1 MACFLVPTVEAV
13 VLTVVNRQIKKK
25 EQLGLQAAGP
35 ADPGKVYEGDA
46 AEVAEQGENRI
57 PWSRKIGW
65 LTNLLWGGAFLL
77 LFEHVWHGE
86 VVPWPPFLTAMNN
99 AADTAEMLHEMST
112 VGVTM
117 AIIVTAV
124 WFVMTLVADALCKW
138 SNALAEERR

>member
-1 MACFLVPTVEAV
+1 MACFLVPTAEAI
-13 VLTVVNRQIKKK
+13 VLTAVKRKMKNN
-25 EQLGLQAAGP
+25 ELQAAVP
-35 ADPGKVYEGDA
+35 VPEKFYEGDA
-46 AEVAEQGENRI
+46 AVATEEGHKI
-57 PWSRKIGW
+57 PWSIKLGW

-117 AIIVTAV
+117 AIIVTGV
-124 WFVMTLVADALCKW
+124 WFVMTLAADALYKKN
-138 SNALAEERR
+138 SAAVTERR

>member
-1 MACFLVPTVEAV
+1 MACFLVPTAEAV
-13 VLTVVNRQIKKK
+13 VLTVVKHQMKKK
-25 EQLGLQAAGP
+25 EMEAP
-35 ADPGKVYEGDA
+35 ETVKVYEGEA
-46 AEVAEQGENRI
+46 VATEEKI
-57 PWSRKIGW
+57 PMSRKLSW

-86 VVPWPPFLTAMNN
+86 VVPWPPFLTAMSN

-124 WFVMTLVADALCKW
+124 WFIMTLVADAMAKKG
-138 SNALAEERR
+138 SRLAAERK

>member
-1 MACFLVPTVEAV
+1 MACFLVPTAEAV
-13 VLTVVNRQIKKK
+13 VLTVVKHQMKKV
-25 EQLGLQAAGP
+25 EM
-35 ADPGKVYEGDA
+35 ADSKLEVGNVYESGEAAA
-46 AEVAEQGENRI
+46 AEPDRI
-57 PWSRKIGW
+57 PWSRKLGW

-77 LFEHVWHGE
+77 LFEHMWHGE

-124 WFVMTLVADALCKW
+124 WFVMTLVADAVYRRG
-138 SNALAEERR
+138 LAAERR